1 MSNEWSMSKWHLTL
15 THLYSYPTLMTW
27 QVSYRF
33 SSPSP
38 LSTAWIFVQPF
49 LSPRPGCFP
58 DDLTKSFPKTGS
70 IKHWGG
76 VWEIQNPW
84 AFGTPTFLVSSSF
97 IQTCELDW
105 IREYVGLFS
114 KVPWSELSVFKSEIC
129 TKLKKM
135 FFFGLVGVVN
145 CFNAFQITGPPKKN
159 TCLSVGF
166 PFPKL
171 NNKIQ
176 GLHALATGRLGLATS
191 FLGGLA
197 PLGCTWGPTFRPQSR
212 RSSLGM
218 SIRSIRHGRFQID
231 SDTNSDIAHPWTPNP
246 LNSPLM
252 FFFIIFCSLNRL
264 LVEGSGLC
272 FSKMCWNK
280 FLTAQ
285 KKIEPQTTLQT
296 NPHRCIC
303 RTPYTRPIPPVR
315 HTTPHHI
322 LPLLLTIA
330 PPVLKAQLHWSDDQ
344 VWSYTS
350 SPSLTS

>member
-159 TCLSVGF
+159 SMM
-166 PFPKL
+166 PFSW
-171 NNKIQ
+171 I
-176 GLHALATGRLGLATS
+176 
-191 FLGGLA
+191 
-197 PLGCTWGPTFRPQSR
+197 PL
-212 RSSLGM
+212 
-218 SIRSIRHGRFQID
+218 
-231 SDTNSDIAHPWTPNP
+231 
-246 LNSPLM
+246 
-252 FFFIIFCSLNRL
+252 
-264 LVEGSGLC
+264 
-272 FSKMCWNK
+272 
-280 FLTAQ
+280 
-285 KKIEPQTTLQT
+285 PQTQQQ
-296 NPHRCIC
+296 NPGAPCSCHRSPWPCHLLSWRSCPIGVHLGPNVPASESDVKSGNV
-303 RTPYTRPIPPVR
+303 RSDHPPRPFSNWQW
-315 HTTPHHI
+315 H
-322 LPLLLTIA
+322 
-330 PPVLKAQLHWSDDQ
+330 
-344 VWSYTS
+344 
-350 SPSLTS
+350 

>member
-76 VWEIQNPW
+76 VWEIQKW

-114 KVPWSELSVFKSEIC
+114 KVPWSELSVFESEIC

-135 FFFGLVGVVN
+135 FFLGLVGVVN
-145 CFNAFQITGPPKKN
+145 CFNAFQITGPPQKKQHDAFQLDSPSPN
-159 TCLSVGF
+159 STTKSRGSMLLPPV
-166 PFPKL
+166 
-171 NNKIQ
+171 
-176 GLHALATGRLGLATS
+176 ALALPPPFLEVLPHWGALGAQ
-191 FLGGLA
+191 
-197 PLGCTWGPTFRPQSR
+197 R
-212 RSSLGM
+212 
-218 SIRSIRHGRFQID
+218 
-231 SDTNSDIAHPWTPNP
+231 
-246 LNSPLM
+246 
-252 FFFIIFCSLNRL
+252 
-264 LVEGSGLC
+264 SGLRVGC
-272 FSKMCWNK
+272 
-280 FLTAQ
+280 
-285 KKIEPQTTLQT
+285 
-296 NPHRCIC
+296 
-303 RTPYTRPIPPVR
+303 
-315 HTTPHHI
+315 
-322 LPLLLTIA
+322 
-330 PPVLKAQLHWSDDQ
+330 Q
-344 VWSYTS
+344 VWECPIR
-350 SPSLTS
+350 PSATAVFKLTVTLIVT